1 MKQLIVKILNLAVGG
16 YLRRNKVLVVG
27 VAGSVGKTS
36 TVSAIRTVLSQ
47 KYRVHR
53 PRTTYNT
60 NKSVHLELF
69 ELTFATSTFGWMR
82 NVVKI
87 LWKSCGRAPYDLVVI
102 ELGTDHPGE
111 LQTFAFLRPTLAVV
125 TAVVPEHMEFFK
137 TIDAVAAEEL
147 SITNFCG
154 QVLVNADMVEARF
167 LQVMPQNVR
176 YFGKHTDTYARGYAL
191 DEAYHATA
199 DFHLKD
205 NVMLRR
211 QPVYVIGEHGLHAL
225 VAAAAVA
232 GELGLKTEQIADGLA
247 AHQPVK
253 GRMQLLRGLR
263 DSLIIDDTYNASPEA
278 MIEALNVLY
287 SAPAT
292 QRIAVLGAMNEMG
305 DYSKHAHQ
313 QVAEHC
319 NPKKLAMVIT
329 VGKDANEFL
338 APVAQQKGCKVHT
351 FTSPYAAGLFLKPLL
366 TKQTVLLAKGSQNGV
381 FTEETVKILLK
392 SQADES
398 KLVRQSAY
406 WRAVKMR
413 QFPTVGAAG

>member
-1 MKQLIVKILNLAVGG
+1 
-16 YLRRNKVLVVG
+16 
-27 VAGSVGKTS
+27 
-36 TVSAIRTVLSQ
+36 
-47 KYRVHR
+47 
-53 PRTTYNT
+53 
-60 NKSVHLELF
+60 
-69 ELTFATSTFGWMR
+69 
-82 NVVKI
+82 
-87 LWKSCGRAPYDLVVI
+87 
-102 ELGTDHPGE
+102 
-111 LQTFAFLRPTLAVV
+111 
-125 TAVVPEHMEFFK
+125 
-137 TIDAVAAEEL
+137 
-147 SITNFCG
+147 
-154 QVLVNADMVEARF
+154 
-167 LQVMPQNVR
+167 
-176 YFGKHTDTYARGYAL
+176 
-191 DEAYHATA
+191 
-199 DFHLKD
+199 
-205 NVMLRR
+205 MLRR
-211 QPVYVIGEHGLHAL
+211 QPVHVIGEHGLHAL

-319 NPKKLAMVIT
+319 NPKKLAMVVT

-338 APVAQQKGCKVHT
+338 APIAQQKGCKVHT

-366 TKQTVLLAKGSQNGV
+366 TKRTVLLAKGSQNGV

-398 KLVRQSAY
+398 MLVRQSAY
-406 WRAVKMR
+406 WRSVKMR